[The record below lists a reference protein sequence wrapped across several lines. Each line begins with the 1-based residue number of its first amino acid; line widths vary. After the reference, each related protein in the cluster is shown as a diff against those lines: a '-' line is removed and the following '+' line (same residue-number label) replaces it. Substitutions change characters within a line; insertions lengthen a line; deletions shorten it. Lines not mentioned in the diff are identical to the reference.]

1 MQIYLAPS
9 KIRLVDMREFSIDYK
24 PSRQYLTHSGI
35 DVGSGHRNQIHLQ
48 LDRLCIDLEH
58 NDLFF

>member
-1 MQIYLAPS
+1 
-9 KIRLVDMREFSIDYK
+9 MREFSIDYK

-48 LDRLCIDLEH
+48 LDRFCIDLEH
-58 NDLFF
+58 NDPFF